1 MRKNKSLKMIAAL
14 LGISVLLSGCGSSW
28 YQRTTNEQTVQN
40 KLNTAAILSDEELY
54 ERAKKEIASG
64 SVMDFYSVTSTAEV
78 TAENFMKKYPKL
90 KGKLIYHG
98 IDDAQTYE
106 LLSKEIRENSDT
118 VDMMLTQN
126 GADLEA
132 QLIQSGLAYQYF
144 PEQYLEQIGKE
155 YQLPAVV
162 CMLNT
167 LFIYNNS
174 DGELETANIWQFTED
189 EWKGKIYFKDPLDE
203 TENMNFLVMLTS
215 PEWTEKIAAAY
226 EEYCG
231 VAWEDNANRDVN
243 QSVSYQSAS
252 YEWIDRFLKNCDF
265 DHGANSQ
272 ICTDVANADTKTMG
286 FFVFNKIRKLEEEQ
300 KNQLTVMAYESEA
313 DCFSG
318 YLYAIY
324 ATVAKN
330 TDCPYTCALFIN
342 YLLSEEG
349 FSGDGSWN
357 DYSGYYSANTAVH
370 KTEEID
376 DRDFGF
382 WEENLVVEDSDY
394 IEDNIENV
402 REFVEK
408 SLK

>member
-1 MRKNKSLKMIAAL
+1 MKKSLKMLAIASM
-14 LGISVLLSGCGSSW
+14 GIGMSIVLSGCGSSW
-28 YQRTTNEQTVQN
+28 YQQSNEQTVKNQ
-40 KLNTAAILSDEELY
+40 LNTAAILSDEELY
-54 ERAKKEIASG
+54 ERAKKEVASG
-64 SVMDFYSVTSTAEV
+64 SVLDFYSVTSTAEAA
-78 TAENFMKKYPKL
+78 AENFMKKYPKL
-90 KGKLIYHG
+90 AGKLIYHG

-106 LLSKEIRENSDT
+106 ILSNEIEEDSGA

-126 GADLEA
+126 GADLKE
-132 QLIQSGLAYQYF
+132 QLIQTGLAYQYF

-174 DGELETANIWQFTED
+174 EGELTTTNIWQFTED
-189 EWKGKIYFKDPLDE
+189 VWKGKIYFKDPLDE

-215 PEWTEKIAAAY
+215 PEWTEKISKAY
-226 EEYCG
+226 EAYYGEEWTNSGAY
-231 VAWEDNANRDVN
+231 
-243 QSVSYQSAS
+243 SSAS

-265 DHGANSQ
+265 NHGSNSQ
-272 ICTDVANADTKTMG
+272 ICADVASADTKTMG
-286 FFVFNKIRKLEEEQ
+286 FFVYNKIRKLEESQ
-300 KNQLTVMAYESEA
+300 MDRLTVMAYESDA

-324 ATVAKN
+324 ATVANN

-342 YLLSEEG
+342 YLLGEEG
-349 FSGDGSWN
+349 FSGDRSWN
-357 DYSGYYSANTAVH
+357 DYSGYYSANTTVH

-382 WEENLVVEDSDY
+382 WEENLVIEDSDY

-402 REFVEK
+402 REFVET